1 MEEPDAFFPLLDA
14 LTDPDAFPGKEEV
27 SHEAQQQRALHTSLS
42 VGYLSKPGALELV
55 RAHLGLHSATPKIVA
70 FYQHYL
76 EKTRVQH
83 ASNETERCGSW
94 VDWYGRVICDV
105 DELIRVTGSETLDPA
120 KSSFSLSVCPRSTF
134 LVSHRNTANQGRYLK
149 SSPSIIFILQPIVAW
164 LVHNGRPS
172 FMLLFSPRTSGSST
186 HIYCGCPVVPHQGC
200 SISSDPFLQRNQQMK
215 RATSLA
221 MASL

>member
-14 LTDPDAFPGKEEV
+14 LTDPAAFPGKEEV

-42 VGYLSKPGALELV
+42 LGYLSKPGALEIV

-76 EKTRVQH
+76 EKTGVQH

-94 VDWYGRVICDV
+94 VDWYGGVICDV

-120 KSSFSLSVCPRSTF
+120 KSSFSLSVCPHSIF
-134 LVSHRNTANQGRYLK
+134 LASHHNTANQ
-149 SSPSIIFILQPIVAW
+149 
-164 LVHNGRPS
+164 
-172 FMLLFSPRTSGSST
+172 
-186 HIYCGCPVVPHQGC
+186 
-200 SISSDPFLQRNQQMK
+200 D
-215 RATSLA
+215 
-221 MASL
+221 